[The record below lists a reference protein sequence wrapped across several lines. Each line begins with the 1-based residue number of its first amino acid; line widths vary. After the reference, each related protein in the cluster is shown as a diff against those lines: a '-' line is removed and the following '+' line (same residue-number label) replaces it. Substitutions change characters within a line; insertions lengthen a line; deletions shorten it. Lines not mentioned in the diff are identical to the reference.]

1 MKRPLSIAVALAFL
15 FLLLQ
20 FFRPSIPS
28 KPATAEIHAPDN
40 LRQILR
46 KSCYSCHSDERRLSW
61 FDEVVPVYW
70 LVRKDIL
77 KAREHLNFSTIGN
90 EPDAIQKAK
99 LYEAVNMIQH
109 GVMPPKRFLTL
120 HREAGV
126 TPKELVMLKDYLS
139 PWSKLPG
146 PAEMKEQVLNVT
158 GLPLDSV
165 RPALNG
171 MPLDPSLKTWKLLS
185 YTDRGDNYTFR
196 MILGNEIA
204 VRAVAEGRIQ
214 PWPDGAKLAKIAWN
228 QVSMSDGTVHAGDF
242 WQVELMVK
250 DSRKYAST
258 EGWGWGRWRGLQLK
272 PYGKDA
278 SFARECT
285 GCHLAVKDADYVF
298 TLPMTATTL
307 RDSELVNNS
316 AISLPS
322 SLPFQPLS
330 WTPITMFADPA
341 KRTFSVL
348 YGNDSAVHH
357 GPETVGA
364 VIALVTWAQHEDP
377 NWFGARI
384 PGTPVQVEFV
394 IEGKIYQQFVGLTWE
409 KVNIED
415 KSVDERKAF
424 LLSLKPMSLPW

>member
-1 MKRPLSIAVALAFL
+1 MKRPLPIAVAVAFL

-20 FFRPSIPS
+20 FLRPSIPN

-40 LRQILR
+40 VRQILR

-61 FDEVVPVYW
+61 FDEVMPVYW

-77 KAREHLNFSTIGN
+77 KAREHLNFSTLGS
-90 EPDAIQKAK
+90 EPDAMQKAK

-109 GVMPPKRFLTL
+109 GVMPLKRFLAL
-120 HREAGV
+120 HPEARV
-126 TPKELVMLKDYLS
+126 TPKELVVLKTYLS

-146 PAEMKEQVLNVT
+146 PAEVRGQVLNVT
-158 GLPLDSV
+158 GLPPDSV
-165 RPALNG
+165 KPAWNG
-171 MPLDPSLKTWKLLS
+171 VPLDPSFKTWKPLS

-196 MILGNEIA
+196 LILGNEIA
-204 VRAVAEGRIQ
+204 ARAVAEGRIS

-228 QVSMSDGTVHAGDF
+228 QESMSDGLVHSGDF

-272 PYGKDA
+272 PYGNDA
-278 SFARECT
+278 SFVRECT

-307 RDSELVNNS
+307 RDKELVNNN

-322 SLPFQPLS
+322 SLPFQPLL

-341 KRTFSVL
+341 KRRFSVL

-357 GPETVGA
+357 GPRVVDA
-364 VIALVTWAQHEDP
+364 VIALVTWAQREDP

-394 IEGKIYQQFVGLTWE
+394 TEGKTYQRFVGPTWRN
-409 KVNIED
+409 VNTEG
-415 KSVDERKAF
+415 KSVDERIAF
-424 LLSLKPMSLPW
+424 LLSLKPILLP